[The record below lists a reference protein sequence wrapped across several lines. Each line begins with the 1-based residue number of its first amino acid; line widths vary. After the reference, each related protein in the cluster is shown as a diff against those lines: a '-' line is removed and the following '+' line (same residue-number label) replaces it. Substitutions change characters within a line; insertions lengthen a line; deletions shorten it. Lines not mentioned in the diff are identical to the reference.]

1 MHIPGWIFT
10 CGVLYIKGYGQN
22 EDAILHPVAGPIEDR
37 LFSRTFEKMAKSNTV
52 RDVIKGFVSM
62 SIAMN
67 RLVLYERSPY

>member
-37 LFSRTFEKMAKSNTV
+37 LFSRFLLKKWQNP
-52 RDVIKGFVSM
+52 I
-62 SIAMN
+62 
-67 RLVLYERSPY
+67 L